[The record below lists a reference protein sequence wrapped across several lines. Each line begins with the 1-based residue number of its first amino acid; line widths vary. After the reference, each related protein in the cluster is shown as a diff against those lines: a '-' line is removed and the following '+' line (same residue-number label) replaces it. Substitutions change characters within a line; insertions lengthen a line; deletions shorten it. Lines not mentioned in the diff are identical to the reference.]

1 MLLVMT
7 YRLDQHRPVCNSSSE
22 HSRARIYPLS
32 PLDMSR
38 DITHSTMLAPACI
51 QLNSHSQSRISLL
64 LLLHF
69 RRSSVSRFC
78 AILSFFRA
86 TLEKHWDFKAH
97 LKLDSPLVIRVPRD
111 SLAHSLVAG
120 ISRWLR
126 RIVVST
132 ESTNTCRSMCCRL
145 IIRTR
150 RKRQLSLVFF
160 RRPVHASYSRLYCR
174 LDAGLRKEARCRR
187 DRVRNVKRQHA
198 TRR

>member
-1 MLLVMT
+1 MYIFIDFFYTAIYLSNLEQTVNFIITPHTKIIIIHIYSEEDYNINRIFFMLLVMT

-86 TLEKHWDFKAH
+86 TLEKH
-97 LKLDSPLVIRVPRD
+97 
-111 SLAHSLVAG
+111 
-120 ISRWLR
+120 
-126 RIVVST
+126 
-132 ESTNTCRSMCCRL
+132 
-145 IIRTR
+145 
-150 RKRQLSLVFF
+150 
-160 RRPVHASYSRLYCR
+160 
-174 LDAGLRKEARCRR
+174 
-187 DRVRNVKRQHA
+187 
-198 TRR
+198 